1 MNTPPKTSVISSPQ
15 GAPVPPYRRL
25 SGRLQYGARMKS
37 PSPCSYHQNATAVPR
52 ISASSAL
59 ATRLRSSLRCAM
71 SVIVAAASRGGRR
84 RRRGRPPSV
93 TERSEAAV
101 GRAGLVGAGAQLRG
115 PCLRSGG
122 LGLGLGRGVDGRRRR
137 ADGRR
142 DLADRGGGGGVLA
155 ADVVV
160 LHALH
165 LALED
170 PQRAAERA
178 GCVGQ
183 LLVPEQQQDGQ
194 DDQADLHRTQVHVR
208 LPVTCRSRR

>member
-1 MNTPPKTSVISSPQ
+1 MNTPPKTSVISRPQ
-15 GAPVPPYRRL
+15 GASLPPYRRL

-101 GRAGLVGAGAQLRG
+101 GRAGLVGAGAQLGG
-115 PCLRSGG
+115 PCRRGGG
-122 LGLGLGRGVDGRRRR
+122 LGLGLGGGVHGRRRR
-137 ADGRR
+137 AGRRR
-142 DLADRGGGGGVLA
+142 DLADRRGGGGVLA

-170 PQRAAERA
+170 PQRAAEGA
-178 GCVGQ
+178 GCIGQ
-183 LLVPEQQQDGQ
+183 LLVPEEQQDGEDDQ
-194 DDQADLHRTQVHVR
+194 DDLRGSEFHRVLQG
-208 LPVTCRSRR
+208 